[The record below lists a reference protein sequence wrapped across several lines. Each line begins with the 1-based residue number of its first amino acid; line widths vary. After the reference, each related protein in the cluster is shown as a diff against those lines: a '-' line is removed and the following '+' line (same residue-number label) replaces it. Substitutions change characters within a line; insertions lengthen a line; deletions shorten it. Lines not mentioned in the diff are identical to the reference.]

1 MFNHKINHIFC
12 LLKTVFF
19 SGTMGSSKR
28 KERAPAEKKIVRRRE
43 REEIMDEMTRNSNR
57 SMREEAAKA
66 VEAMEAVTLADR
78 IRQRMYIAWGQWQP
92 DYEGWL
98 KWSDDLYAADA
109 MISAIGDTDQKFR
122 DYQASMK
129 EQRDA
134 CEMEMGPILKMIVED
149 NVAAL
154 VYNMYLSPK
163 GMENAPVFSMM
174 VTEYNTLEEVDGKLM
189 VIRLDLFTD
198 GGNLRR

>member
-1 MFNHKINHIFC
+1 MS
-12 LLKTVFF
+12 TE
-19 SGTMGSSKR
+19 T
-28 KERAPAEKKIVRRRE
+28 KENSRE
-43 REEIMDEMTRNSNR
+43 LREQAAQ
-57 SMREEAAKA
+57 AAKSR
-66 VEAMEAVTLADR
+66 EASTLQDR
-78 IRQRMYIAWGQWQP
+78 IKQGLYIAWGEWQP

-109 MISAIGDTDQKFR
+109 TISAIGDTEQKFR

-134 CEMEMGPILKMIVED
+134 CSMEMGPIIRMIVED

-154 VYNMYLSPK
+154 VYHMYLTPK
-163 GMENAPVFSMM
+163 GMENAPTFSIM

-189 VIRLDLFTD
+189 VTHLDLYTD
-198 GGNLRR
+198 GGNMGR